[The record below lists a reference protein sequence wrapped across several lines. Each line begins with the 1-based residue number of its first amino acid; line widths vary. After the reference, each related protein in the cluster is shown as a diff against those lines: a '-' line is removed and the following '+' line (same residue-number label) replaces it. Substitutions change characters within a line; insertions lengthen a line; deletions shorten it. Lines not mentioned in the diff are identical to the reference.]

1 MMAFANTLH
10 EGLIVLATHRVVNHL
25 PEFDFGNLMNQ
36 LEKHFDIEKYRFNS
50 PESAR
55 RARHRMLDKMKAE
68 HARDKNAFGVYG
80 GDGIFY
86 VATLRDA
93 AAMEKAAARMSRS
106 WKMLDVAVL
115 SKLVLEA
122 ALGIDEQKLA
132 EGKHVEYVKDSGNK
146 AKELVKLVDTGKKQV
161 VFFMNPPKISQMQAV
176 AETGE
181 RMPQKSTYF
190 YPKIHS
196 GLVID
201 KL

>member
-1 MMAFANTLH
+1 
-10 EGLIVLATHRVVNHL
+10 
-25 PEFDFGNLMNQ
+25 
-36 LEKHFDIEKYRFNS
+36 
-50 PESAR
+50 
-55 RARHRMLDKMKAE
+55 MKTE
-68 HARDKNAFGVYG
+68 HARDRNAFGIYG
-80 GDGIFY
+80 GDGAFY
-86 VATLRDA
+86 VAALRNTV
-93 AAMEKAAARMSRS
+93 AMETAAPHMSRS
-106 WKMLDVAVL
+106 WRSLDVAVL

-146 AKELVKLVDTGKKQV
+146 AKELVRLVDADKKQV
-161 VFFMNPPKISQMQAV
+161 AFFMNPPKIGQMQAV